1 MEGDTSEI
9 RLDNL
14 SIGYRSK
21 KGTKAVASGITATIR
36 GGELTCLIGPNGAGK
51 STLLRTLAG
60 FLPKAAGTASL
71 RGRDIGSYKPR
82 ELARLVGI
90 VLTEKPDTGCMTVG
104 ELVALGRSPYTGFWG
119 SCSDA
124 DRRAAARAMA
134 DVGIAHLAGRRV
146 ATLSDG
152 ERQKAM
158 VAKALAQQTPVI
170 LLDEPT
176 AFLDFPSKVETM
188 RLLRGIAR
196 HTGKVV
202 FMSTHDLDLA
212 LQAADTLPRRNVVMV
227 LMESMS
233 ASLMQRF
240 GQSERLTPYLDSLYR
255 ESLSFANFYSA
266 GNHTNHGLYATLYS
280 FPSVMKRNAMK
291 GSVIPTY
298 SGLPTVLR
306 DNGYDT
312 MFFMTH
318 ESQYDNMNAFF
329 RTNGYE
335 EIYSQENYP
344 ADKVVNGFGVQDDYL
359 FSYALP
365 VLNRHAATGKPFFA
379 TLLTISN
386 HPPYRAADCGVLRLV
401 HPLFHGGRRART
413 VV

>member
-36 GGELTCLIGPNGAGK
+36 SGELTCLIGPNGAGK

-134 DVGIAHLAGRRV
+134 DVGIGHLAGRRV

-212 LQAADTLPRRNVVMV
+212 LQAADTLW
-227 LMESMS
+227 LMARGGAIATGSPEDL
-233 ASLMQRF
+233 ALD
-240 GQSERLTPYLDSLYR
+240 GRL
-255 ESLSFANFYSA
+255 A
-266 GNHTNHGLYATLYS
+266 
-280 FPSVMKRNAMK
+280 
-291 GSVIPTY
+291 
-298 SGLPTVLR
+298 
-306 DNGYDT
+306 
-312 MFFMTH
+312 
-318 ESQYDNMNAFF
+318 AFF
-329 RTNGYE
+329 GSGSMRF
-335 EIYSQENYP
+335 
-344 ADKVVNGFGVQDDYL
+344 D
-359 FSYALP
+359 
-365 VLNRHAATGKPFFA
+365 AATGLFDICTETTA
-379 TLLTISN
+379 TVAVSG
-386 HPPYRAADCGVLRLV
+386 PEGPRRAMLCKALRRNGLATGGPGPALGSVEVRADCFIV
-401 HPLFHGGRRART
+401 RRGLAETRSAT
-413 VV
+413 VAGAVEALAT

>member
-1 MEGDTSEI
+1 MVCRRFGFFLVFLHPPAPWLQKNETPMNDIT
-9 RLDNL
+9 LDNL

-21 KGTKAVASGITATIR
+21 KGTKTIASGITAAIR

-60 FLPKAAGTASL
+60 FLPKAAGTASIG
-71 RGRDIGSYKPR
+71 GRDIGSYKPR

-90 VLTEKPDTGCMTVG
+90 VLTEKPDTGCMTVA

-119 SCSDA
+119 TCSES

-212 LQAADTLPRRNVVMV
+212 LQAADTLWLMARGGSIATGSPEDLALDGRLAAFFDSGSMRFDASTGLFDICTETTATVAVSGPEGPRRAMLCKALRRN
-227 LMESMS
+227 
-233 ASLMQRF
+233 
-240 GQSERLTPYLDSLYR
+240 
-255 ESLSFANFYSA
+255 
-266 GNHTNHGLYATLYS
+266 GLATGG
-280 FPSVMKRNAMK
+280 PGPEA
-291 GSVIPTY
+291 GSVEVAPECFIVRR
-298 SGLPTVLR
+298 GLAETRTATVA
-306 DNGYDT
+306 G
-312 MFFMTH
+312 
-318 ESQYDNMNAFF
+318 AV
-329 RTNGYE
+329 
-335 EIYSQENYP
+335 
-344 ADKVVNGFGVQDDYL
+344 A
-359 FSYALP
+359 AL
-365 VLNRHAATGKPFFA
+365 AT
-379 TLLTISN
+379 
-386 HPPYRAADCGVLRLV
+386 
-401 HPLFHGGRRART
+401 
-413 VV
+413 

>member
-36 GGELTCLIGPNGAGK
+36 SGELTCLIGPNGAGK

-90 VLTEKPDTGCMTVG
+90 VLTEKPDTGCMTVA

-119 SCSDA
+119 SCSES

-134 DVGIAHLAGRRV
+134 DVGIGHLAGRRV

-212 LQAADTLPRRNVVMV
+212 LQAADTLW
-227 LMESMS
+227 LMARGGAIATGSPEDL
-233 ASLMQRF
+233 ALD
-240 GQSERLTPYLDSLYR
+240 GRL
-255 ESLSFANFYSA
+255 A
-266 GNHTNHGLYATLYS
+266 
-280 FPSVMKRNAMK
+280 
-291 GSVIPTY
+291 
-298 SGLPTVLR
+298 
-306 DNGYDT
+306 
-312 MFFMTH
+312 
-318 ESQYDNMNAFF
+318 AFF
-329 RTNGYE
+329 GSGSMRF
-335 EIYSQENYP
+335 
-344 ADKVVNGFGVQDDYL
+344 D
-359 FSYALP
+359 
-365 VLNRHAATGKPFFA
+365 AATGLFDICPETTA
-379 TLLTISN
+379 TVAVSG
-386 HPPYRAADCGVLRLV
+386 PEGPRRAMLCKALRRNGLATGGPGPALGSVEVRADCFIV
-401 HPLFHGGRRART
+401 RRGLIETRT
-413 VV
+413 ATVAGAVEALAT

>member
-1 MEGDTSEI
+1 MVCRRFGFFLVFLHPPAPWLQKNETPMNDIT
-9 RLDNL
+9 LDNL

-21 KGTKAVASGITATIR
+21 KGTKTIASGITAAIR

-60 FLPKAAGTASL
+60 FLPKAAGTASIG
-71 RGRDIGSYKPR
+71 GRDIGSYKPR

-119 SCSDA
+119 SCSES

-212 LQAADTLPRRNVVMV
+212 LQAADTLW
-227 LMESMS
+227 LMARGGAIATGSPEDL
-233 ASLMQRF
+233 ALD
-240 GQSERLTPYLDSLYR
+240 GRL
-255 ESLSFANFYSA
+255 A
-266 GNHTNHGLYATLYS
+266 
-280 FPSVMKRNAMK
+280 
-291 GSVIPTY
+291 
-298 SGLPTVLR
+298 
-306 DNGYDT
+306 
-312 MFFMTH
+312 
-318 ESQYDNMNAFF
+318 AFF
-329 RTNGYE
+329 GSGSMRF
-335 EIYSQENYP
+335 
-344 ADKVVNGFGVQDDYL
+344 D
-359 FSYALP
+359 
-365 VLNRHAATGKPFFA
+365 AATGLFDICPETTA
-379 TLLTISN
+379 TVAVSG
-386 HPPYRAADCGVLRLV
+386 PEGP
-401 HPLFHGGRRART
+401 RRAMLCKALRRNGLAPGRPGPEAGSVEVAPDCFIVRRGLAETRT
-413 VV
+413 ATVAGAVEALAT

>member
-1 MEGDTSEI
+1 MTPMTTKNETPMNDIT
-9 RLDNL
+9 LDNL

-21 KGTKAVASGITATIR
+21 KGTKTIASDITAAIR

-60 FLPKAAGTASL
+60 FLPKAAGTASIG
-71 RGRDIGSYKPR
+71 GRDIGSYKPR

-90 VLTEKPDTGCMTVG
+90 VLTEKPDTGCMTVA

-119 SCSDA
+119 TCSESDH
-124 DRRAAARAMA
+124 RAAARAMA

-212 LQAADTLPRRNVVMV
+212 LQAADTLWLMARGGGIATGSPEDLALDGRLAAFFDSGSMRFDASTGLFDICTETTATVAVSGPEGPRRAMLCKALRRN
-227 LMESMS
+227 
-233 ASLMQRF
+233 
-240 GQSERLTPYLDSLYR
+240 
-255 ESLSFANFYSA
+255 
-266 GNHTNHGLYATLYS
+266 GLATGG
-280 FPSVMKRNAMK
+280 PGPEA
-291 GSVIPTY
+291 GSVEVAPECFIVRR
-298 SGLPTVLR
+298 GLAETRTATVA
-306 DNGYDT
+306 GAV
-312 MFFMTH
+312 
-318 ESQYDNMNAFF
+318 E
-329 RTNGYE
+329 
-335 EIYSQENYP
+335 
-344 ADKVVNGFGVQDDYL
+344 
-359 FSYALP
+359 
-365 VLNRHAATGKPFFA
+365 VLAT
-379 TLLTISN
+379 
-386 HPPYRAADCGVLRLV
+386 
-401 HPLFHGGRRART
+401 
-413 VV
+413 